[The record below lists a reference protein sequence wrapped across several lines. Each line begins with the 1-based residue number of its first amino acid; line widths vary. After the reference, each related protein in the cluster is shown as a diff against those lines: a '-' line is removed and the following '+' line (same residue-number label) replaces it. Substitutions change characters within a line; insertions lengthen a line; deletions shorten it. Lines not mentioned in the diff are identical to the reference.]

1 MEQISQYIEEKTPKG
16 FTLKIIVNKG
26 AFLVFDNRGTT
37 VYADPAGLKVLHR
50 IPMIAF
56 LGASFSVRNR
66 RISEFTFCKV
76 SKEKIVIPFY
86 VSGDMDMRYLLMD
99 TTETIDLM
107 PIKIMFLHSVS
118 SIAREVEAG
127 YRPDVFVVDAAMS
140 DSDIVVIKNRVPSA
154 RVVMADQV
162 VKAGITA
169 QKEIM
174 VTDEMI
180 ARATESS
187 GDLNLNTM
195 SKNPVFLA
203 RIHLRQ
209 MDLSKVNQLLLD
221 FDMVADDALFI
232 LSFIQTMISNAG
244 KDPSLKVYEQK
255 LSDLRDDFMFYI
267 ALLRQDAKDIGRLI
281 DEVSDPRKF
290 SSYMTLIAKARS
302 MCVSQLELLTIVDYE
317 NTLLEKKETFGK

>member
-1 MEQISQYIEEKTPKG
+1 MEQVSQYIEEKTPKG

-37 VYADPAGLKVLHR
+37 VYADPEGLKVLHR
-50 IPMIAF
+50 IPLIAF
-56 LGASFSVRNR
+56 LGKSFSVRNR

-76 SKEKIVIPFY
+76 SKAKIVIPFY

-99 TTETIDLM
+99 SPESIDLM
-107 PIKIMFLHSVS
+107 PVKIMFLHSVS
-118 SIAREVEAG
+118 SIAREVEG
-127 YRPDVFVVDAAMS
+127 GNRPDVFVVDAAMS

-162 VKAGITA
+162 VKAGITS
-169 QKEIM
+169 QREISIN
-174 VTDEMI
+174 DEKI
-180 ARATESS
+180 SRATESS
-187 GDLNLNTM
+187 GDVNLNIM

-203 RIHLRQ
+203 RVHLRQ

-221 FDMVADDALFI
+221 FDMAADDASFI

-244 KDPSLKVYEQK
+244 KDPSLKTSEQK
-255 LSDLRDDFMFYI
+255 LSDLRDDFVFYI
-267 ALLRQDAKDIGRLI
+267 ALLRQDVTEINRI
-281 DEVSDPRKF
+281 VDELTDPRKF

-302 MCVSQLELLTIVDYE
+302 MCVSQHELLTITDFE
-317 NTLLEKKETFGK
+317 NTLLEKKETFGI